1 MTEEPEQSTGEP
13 QAGAPPA
20 MVLYAI
26 YATLFAVLIGVL
38 IVVGVY
44 V

>member
-1 MTEEPEQSTGEP
+1 MTDEP
-13 QAGAPPA
+13 QEPTGTPPA
-20 MVLYAI
+20 IVLYAI

>member
-1 MTEEPEQSTGEP
+1 MTEEPQENAGEP
-13 QAGAPPA
+13 PAGEPPA
-20 MVLYAI
+20 IVLYVI

>member
-1 MTEEPEQSTGEP
+1 MTDESEERAGEP
-13 QAGAPPA
+13 PA
-20 MVLYAI
+20 IVLYAI

>member
-1 MTEEPEQSTGEP
+1 MTEEPEEDTSQH
-13 QAGAPPA
+13 PA

-26 YATLFAVLIGVL
+26 YAALFAVLIAVL
-38 IVVGVY
+38 ILVGVY

>member
-1 MTEEPEQSTGEP
+1 MTEEPEDATGEP
-13 QAGAPPA
+13 PA
-20 MVLYAI
+20 IVLYAI